1 MQAAR
6 IPAPAAAP
14 MQADSDSVRRLTSES
29 GTTATTADKA
39 HVPDDPP
46 LVSAARLGQ
55 LGIVN
60 CLLDA
65 GAQVNLANAKTG
77 ATALMVAVFKGHVEI
92 VQRLLKQPGIACDKL
107 NANGNS
113 ALIFAARKNH
123 LSVVNCLLDA
133 GADINLANAKTGATA
148 LMAAAYNGH
157 VEIVQR
163 LLKEPGIAYDKLDAD
178 GDSAL
183 LLAAEDNHPSVVN
196 ALLVAGAHVNFDEAL
211 TQALSTNSAAIV
223 EVLFRHG
230 GQLSAISE
238 LLTNEP
244 DWFVVTVEDL
254 AADCNTSAPALPV
267 PDQAQAFFDQLI
279 ELLAKGQDTDE
290 DLIQWLKDKGLRS
303 AVARELLVLLNGAH
317 APWTADSA
325 SVQQKMVYCLGALSH
340 LPALGAAGK
349 GLKLYQD
356 AGISAA
362 ATERLGAV
370 VSIQLDDM
378 AKLAEGML
386 AGMGSDMMES
396 LIDNCLAR
404 TNTDVE
410 VNVAEFTE
418 SLIGQ
423 GYCSPVAQAMV
434 RSWQAAMAA
443 LGALPMPPIS
453 SATIKQQMVV
463 LKDHMVRHAP
473 SLFAQALLRD
483 LASHEPV
490 RQLSA
495 MQDSK
500 HDEVLHALF
509 QVQCNQLR
517 QFCEHLLAP
526 PPSGTTGASDGAGAT
541 QTAKQI

>member
-1 MQAAR
+1 MDAYGDSAL
-6 IPAPAAAP
+6 ILAAANNHP
-14 MQADSDSVRRLTSES
+14 
-29 GTTATTADKA
+29 
-39 HVPDDPP
+39 
-46 LVSAARLGQ
+46 SA
-55 LGIVN
+55 VD

-77 ATALMVAVFKGHVEI
+77 L
-92 VQRLLKQPGIACDKL
+92 
-107 NANGNS
+107 
-113 ALIFAARKNH
+113 
-123 LSVVNCLLDA
+123 
-133 GADINLANAKTGATA
+133 TA
-148 LMAAAYNGH
+148 LMAAADRGH
-157 VEIVQR
+157 IEIVRR

-254 AADCNTSAPALPV
+254 AADCNTSAPALPA

-290 DLIQWLKDKGLRS
+290 DLLQWLKDKGLRS

-325 SVQQKMVYCLGALSH
+325 SVQQKMVYCLGAFSH
-340 LPALGAAGK
+340 LPALGAAAEV
-349 GLKLYQD
+349 LKLYQD

-443 LGALPMPPIS
+443 LGALPMPPIA

-463 LKDHMVRHAP
+463 PKDHMARHAP